1 MDIRAEI
8 TNAIIQ
14 LIEEGAANGEDALWD
29 KTIHGMPVN
38 YETKRAYTGINVP
51 LFWIAASKKG
61 YERNEWLT
69 FKQAKEM
76 GANVKKGAEGV
87 RGVFFKMM
95 PRKDRDND
103 TDIVDDNKQGMYPII
118 KPFWVFNVSDIEN
131 LPEIELP
138 SQEFTPIEKAESVLT
153 ASGAKITWEGTR
165 AFYSPSNDE
174 IFMPNRERFSTPVNA
189 YAVALHELTHWT
201 GHNSRLDRDFSD
213 KFGAESY
220 AFEELVA
227 ELGSA
232 FMVAHLG
239 LEGARLENHASYID
253 SWLNV
258 LKNDKNAVFTAS
270 RHANAAYQFLLER
283 AGMSTMACEAES

>member
-14 LIEEGAANGEDALWD
+14 LIEEGAAKGESALWD
-29 KTIHGMPVN
+29 KAIHFGMPVN
-38 YETKRAYTGINVP
+38 YKTKRAYTGINVP
-51 LFWIAASKKG
+51 LFWIAAADKG
-61 YERNEWLT
+61 HERNEWLT

-76 GANVKKGAEGV
+76 GANVKKGAKGV
-87 RGVFFKMM
+87 MGVFFKMM
-95 PRKDRDND
+95 PRKG
-103 TDIVDDNKQGMYPII
+103 TDIVDGDEQGMYPMI

-131 LPEIELP
+131 LPEVEVP

-165 AFYSPSNDE
+165 AFYRPSNDE
-174 IFMPNRERFSTPVNA
+174 IFMPTRERFSAPVNA

-201 GHNSRLDRDFSD
+201 GHSSRLDRDFSG
-213 KFGAESY
+213 KFGSESY

-253 SWLNV
+253 SWLTV